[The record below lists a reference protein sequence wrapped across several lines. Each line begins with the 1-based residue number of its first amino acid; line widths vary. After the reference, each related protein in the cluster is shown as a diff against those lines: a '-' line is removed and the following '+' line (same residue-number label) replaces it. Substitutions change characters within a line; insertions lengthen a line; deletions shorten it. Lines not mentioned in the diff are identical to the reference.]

1 MNESV
6 YTRIFE
12 DIRSRRPL
20 VHHITNY
27 VTVND
32 AANITLCAGGAPV
45 MAHAVAEVEEM
56 VMLAG
61 ALVLNTGTPDP
72 VQVDAMFLA
81 GRAAESAGIPIVL
94 DPVGAG
100 ATRYRTDLV
109 KSLMDELHITVIKG
123 NQGEIGILS
132 GADAKVR
139 GVDSDGISGDPITI
153 TREFAKS
160 RGITVAM
167 SGPTDVVSDGE
178 RILLIGNGDPLM
190 GCISGTGCMA
200 ASVTGACIAVSSD
213 PLAAAATGLSLLGV
227 AGERAARRTSGPGSF
242 KTALFDELSALT
254 PDEFGRELRINN
266 AQDNGIRPVR
276 RNR

>member
-1 MNESV
+1 MGQGTAMNESV
-6 YTRIFE
+6 YTKIFE
-12 DIRSRRPL
+12 DIRKKRPL

-32 AANITLCAGGAPV
+32 AANITLCVGGAPV

-56 VMLAG
+56 VALAG
-61 ALVLNTGTPDP
+61 VLVLNIGTPDP
-72 VQVDAMFLA
+72 AQVDAMLLA
-81 GRAAESAGIPIVL
+81 GRAAESKGIPIVL

-109 KSLMDELHITVIKG
+109 RSLMDELTITVIKG
-123 NQGEIGILS
+123 NQGEIGVLS

-139 GVDSDGISGDPITI
+139 GVDSDGIQGDPIAI
-153 TREFAKS
+153 TKDFAGS

-167 SGPTDVVSDGE
+167 SGATDIVSDGD
-178 RILLIGNGDPLM
+178 RVLLVDNGDPRM

-213 PLAAAATGLSLLGV
+213 PVSATATGLSLLGV

-254 PDEFGRELRINN
+254 PDAFARELRIRN
-266 AQDNGIRPVR
+266 A
-276 RNR
+276 

>member
-6 YTRIFE
+6 FINIFE
-12 DIRSRRPL
+12 AIRSKRPL

-45 MAHAVAEVEEM
+45 MAHAAAEVEEM
-56 VMLAG
+56 VRLSG
-61 ALVLNTGTPDP
+61 ALVLNIGTPDP
-72 VQVDAMFLA
+72 AQVDAMFLA
-81 GRAAESAGIPIVL
+81 GRAAKTAGIPIVL

-109 KSLMDELHITVIKG
+109 VSLLDELPITIIKG
-123 NQGEIGILS
+123 NQGEIGVLS

-139 GVDSDGISGDPITI
+139 GVDSAGIQGDPITI
-153 TREFAKS
+153 TKEFAKAK
-160 RGITVAM
+160 GIIVAM
-167 SGPTDVVSDGE
+167 SGPTDIVSDGN
-178 RILLIGNGDPLM
+178 RVLLIDNGDPRM

-200 ASVTGACIAVSSD
+200 ASVTGACTAVSPD
-213 PLAAAATGLSLLGV
+213 PLAAAATGLALLGV

-254 PDEFGRELRINN
+254 PRDFGTELRIRD
-266 AQDNGIRPVR
+266 A
-276 RNR
+276 